1 MRLRSDRPELWQ
13 YFDPDAPGIFS
24 RLESYD
30 VPWKTDIQ
38 GEVLD
43 SVYMGTFS
51 GGKPP
56 APIILRM
63 SKASEGYLTSAQVSQ
78 LASMLWNINGPD
90 WEKSWDLEESSY
102 DPISNYDMT
111 EEMVRDDRE
120 REEAG
125 TGSTTYGRTDT
136 RTDNLTDGYGSTST
150 RTDNLSDGYGKTLTR
165 TDNLEMEHTGTD
177 TTAESGSETGSSS
190 RELSSYGLNSSEP
203 VPTDEEASSTSQT
216 TQGTKTETKNL
227 TDTQTGTVTTAE
239 SGTDTHTGTSA
250 TAKTGADTHT
260 GTQTNAAT
268 GTDQRTDDKTVT
280 DSHTYLL
287 TRRGNIGVTT
297 SQEMIEKER
306 TLRAWRLFYDRVF
319 PDIDKMLTLCAY
331 G

>member
-1 MRLRSDRPELWQ
+1 MRRNERELWQ
-13 YFDPDAPGIFS
+13 YFDPEAPGIFA

-38 GEVLD
+38 GSVLD

-56 APIILRM
+56 SPIVARM
-63 SKASEGYLTSAQVSQ
+63 GKASEGYLTAAQVSQ

-90 WEKSWDLEESSY
+90 WEKSWDLEEASY
-102 DPISNYDMT
+102 DPISNYDMR
-111 EEMVRDDRE
+111 EEMVRDDRT
-120 REEAG
+120 REESA

-136 RTDNLTDGYGSTST
+136 RTDNLTDGYNSTVT
-150 RTDNLSDGYGKTLTR
+150 RTDNLSDGFGKTVTR
-165 TDNLEMEHTGTD
+165 TDALEMGHTGTD
-177 TTAESGSETGSSS
+177 STQTSGSESGETSSTAS
-190 RELSSYGLNSSEP
+190 AYGLNSSEP
-203 VPTDEEASSTSQT
+203 VPTDETSGTSQT
-216 TQGTKTETKNL
+216 TTSGTETETRNL

-239 SGTDTHTGTSA
+239 TGTDTHTGTQA
-250 TAKTGADTHT
+250 TAKTGNDTHT
-260 GTQTNAAT
+260 GTQSHASG
-268 GTDQRTDDKTVT
+268 GTDETEDEKTVT

-287 TRRGNIGVTT
+287 TRQGNIGVTT